1 MKTETTIKEY
11 ILENNKGSIVGIC
24 NFGAIVTKF
33 CIRDKNDDFTDVVLG
48 FKDLNDYQNNPC
60 FLGVTIGRY
69 ANRIANGVFEL
80 DGNTYKLDVNNSPNN
95 LHGGFNGF
103 HNQFWE
109 VKNITQNSITLAYF
123 SAHLEGGFPGN
134 LTVSVHFELTE
145 NNELVINYSA
155 QTDEKTVINL
165 TNHAYF
171 NLNGHSAGVCTQ
183 HLLKINARHFTP
195 TNSDAIPTGE
205 IKLVKNTPFDFED
218 FKPIQQNINDD
229 NEQIIFGAGYDH
241 NFVLTDFDGNLQ
253 LAAEVIGDQTK
264 IKLQVYTTQ
273 PGLQFY
279 TGNYLNDSSLG
290 KKDLP
295 YGYREGFCL
304 ETQHFPD
311 SPNQANFPTTVLK
324 LGEEFTSTTIYKL
337 IV

>member
-1 MKTETTIKEY
+1 MKLEATIKEY

-24 NFGAIVTKF
+24 NFGAAVTKF
-33 CIRDKNDDFTDVVLG
+33 CIRNKNDDFTDVVLG
-48 FKDLNDYQNNPC
+48 FKDLNDYKNNPC
-60 FLGVTIGRY
+60 FLGVTVGRY

-80 DGNTYKLDVNNSPNN
+80 DGNTYKLDVNNSPNC

-103 HNQFWE
+103 YNQFWE
-109 VKNITQNSITLAYF
+109 VKNVTKNSITLVYF

-134 LTVSVHFELTE
+134 LTVSVQFELTE
-145 NNELVINYSA
+145 NNELVIKYAA

-171 NLNGHSAGVCTQ
+171 NLNGHSAGLCTQ
-183 HLLKINARHFTP
+183 HLLKINAKYFTP
-195 TNSDAIPTGE
+195 TNSVAIPTGE
-205 IKLVKNTPFDFED
+205 LKLVKSTPFDFED

-241 NFVLTDFDGNLQ
+241 NFVLTDFDGSLQ
-253 LAAEVIGDQTK
+253 LSAEVIGDKTQ
-264 IKLQVYTTQ
+264 IKLEVYTTE

-279 TGNYLNDSSLG
+279 TGNHLNDTALG
-290 KKDLP
+290 KNNLP
-295 YGYREGFCL
+295 YGFREGFCL

-311 SPNQANFPTTVLK
+311 SPNQTYFPSTVLNPGK
-324 LGEEFTSTTIYKL
+324 EFKSTTIYKL
-337 IV
+337 IS